1 MTRKSQGKINQ
12 GGTDQ
17 REHKLRQ
24 GATKDF
30 HSESGNQRQE
40 KMREERS
47 FTKWEKAWEVV
58 LEDVQ
63 RRNEAKNMRYSPMG
77 T

>member
-1 MTRKSQGKINQ
+1 MIYLVQQKQNTTYQEMTRKSQGKINQ
-12 GGTDQ
+12 GGTVQ

-47 FTKWEKAWEVV
+47 FTK
-58 LEDVQ
+58 
-63 RRNEAKNMRYSPMG
+63 
-77 T
+77 